1 MATKNKVMLRI
12 GYTNFVVD
20 AKAAAAFFPLLV
32 ESGAE
37 AYDTHWNAE
46 TKESEPRI
54 KPVDMDAISLQILS
68 EEKYALGKLLY
79 AAEIANKG
87 EAK

>member
-12 GYTNFVVD
+12 GYTSFVVD

-32 ESGAE
+32 ESGVE
-37 AYDTHWNAE
+37 VYETYWNAE

-54 KPVDMDAISLQILS
+54 KPVDMDAISLQILP

-79 AAEIANKG
+79 AAEIANQG
-87 EAK
+87 ETK